1 MFPDPPPAPPAGR
14 RCLARTKA
22 GEPCRNWA
30 LPDSQAQFGLP
41 LCAAHARRAAKA
53 GHPKSAAIRLYGDY
67 FAPADLVALSAF
79 LDEASGQLSLAPE
92 IDTARV
98 LLRHLLAHI
107 SAQPPQDSAETARL
121 THLILDNLR
130 TIARLVRDH
139 HAITPPGPD
148 PFMATLGIALDQ
160 LGEEWSVKL

>member
-1 MFPDPPPAPPAGR
+1 MFPAPPPAPPAGR

-67 FAPADLVALSAF
+67 FAPADLVA
-79 LDEASGQLSLAPE
+79 
-92 IDTARV
+92 
-98 LLRHLLAHI
+98 HI